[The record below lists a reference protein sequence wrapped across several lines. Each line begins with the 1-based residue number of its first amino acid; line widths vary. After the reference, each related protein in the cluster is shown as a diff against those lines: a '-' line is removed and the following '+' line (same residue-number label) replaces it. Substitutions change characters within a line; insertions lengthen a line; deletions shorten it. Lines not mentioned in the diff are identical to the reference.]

1 MTDKIQH
8 IFKSMTQRGNLLYA
22 WFPSLHT
29 RADLILCGEQTE
41 DELKDIVEEIAR
53 MLASLEQKANCY
65 NPHSELARL
74 NATAHL
80 APQTVSTEL
89 WPLLRFSLEANRR
102 TGGLFDVTVHS
113 ESHCADTI
121 HHIHLSEQERTLY
134 FEQQGIHINL
144 SGLLKGYALD
154 CIRSLLLRRQVAHA
168 LVNLGNSSVM
178 ALGHH
183 PNGNGW
189 KVSFADGRRE
199 ENEVVLYDECL
210 TTSGNDSESRRH
222 IIHPLTGR
230 LIEGKKEMAV
240 VTSGGAEGE
249 VLSTALFAAQVGC
262 EREQLLAAFQP
273 RIIKEII

>member
-41 DELKDIVEEIAR
+41 DELRGVVEDISQLLRA
-53 MLASLEQKANCY
+53 LEQKANCY
-65 NPHSELARL
+65 DSHSELARL

-80 APQTVSTEL
+80 APQTVSKEL
-89 WPLLRFSLEANRR
+89 WLLLRFSIEANRR
-102 TGGLFDVTVHS
+102 TGGLFDVAVHS
-113 ESHCADTI
+113 EPHCADTI
-121 HHIHLSEQERTLY
+121 RRIRLSEQEQTLF
-134 FEQQGIHINL
+134 FEQQGIRINL

-154 CIRSLLLRRQVAHA
+154 CIRSLLLRHQVAHA

-210 TTSGNDSESRRH
+210 TTSGNDSGSRRH

-230 LIEGKKEMAV
+230 LIEGKKEVAV

-273 RIIKEII
+273 HIIKEVI